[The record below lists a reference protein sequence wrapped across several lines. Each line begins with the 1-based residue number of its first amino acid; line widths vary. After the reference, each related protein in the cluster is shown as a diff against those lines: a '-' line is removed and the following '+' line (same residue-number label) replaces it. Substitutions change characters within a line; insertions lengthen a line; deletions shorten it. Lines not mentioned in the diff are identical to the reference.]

1 MNITKQD
8 IDFLNVA
15 IDKQVDI
22 VAEVIDKIVSEYT
35 SNLDKIMLEVKHN
48 VIERQPAPINEL
60 EKYFLELS
68 TEIYFI
74 SSNTEKL
81 GMYDYVSKLK
91 AQETYNDAYL
101 KYIEDGASA
110 KKKPTVAELTA
121 LAEKDSTEDNVM
133 HDIYMRAYKI
143 IKNKVSSA
151 ELIVSSLSK
160 ILTSRLQESQM
171 NTDRVERQ
179 LLNNQEI

>member
-1 MNITKQD
+1 MNITLDKVNEMQNTTD
-8 IDFLNVA
+8 EQVSIVSSVA
-15 IDKQVDI
+15 
-22 VAEVIDKIVSEYT
+22 DKIVSEYT
-35 SNLDKIMLEVKHN
+35 ENLDKIMLEVKHN
-48 VIERQPAPINEL
+48 VIEKQPAPINEL